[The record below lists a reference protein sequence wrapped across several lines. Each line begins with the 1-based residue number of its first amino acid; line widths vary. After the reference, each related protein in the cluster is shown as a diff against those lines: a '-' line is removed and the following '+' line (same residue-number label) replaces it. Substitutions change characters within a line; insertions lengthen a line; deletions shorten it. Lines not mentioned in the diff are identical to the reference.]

1 MTRVDK
7 VEPGAGN
14 FRAPML
20 ANFGYT
26 ANLPDPN
33 HADLNKM
40 FVVSLTA
47 AGRVQIGAPLASP
60 TGVVGVI
67 CVGTPI
73 KAGSIADVMQTAEL
87 VEFTLFGG
95 GAAATGVPYFSDANG
110 AGGYSPGLTPGATIA
125 RLGHTVE
132 ATRFILRLNAGLGA
146 RAAA

>member
-1 MTRVDK
+1 MTRIDK

-14 FRAPML
+14 FRAPIDV
-20 ANFGYT
+20 NFAYT
-26 ANLPDPN
+26 ANLPDMA

-40 FVVSLTA
+40 ICVSLNA
-47 AGRVQIGAPLASP
+47 NGRVVRTTPLASP
-60 TGVVGVI
+60 TGLVGVI
-67 CVGTPI
+67 CLGEPV
-73 KAGSIADVMQTAEL
+73 KAGFVVDVMQTAEL

-95 GAAATGVPYFSDANG
+95 GAAASGTPYFSNADG